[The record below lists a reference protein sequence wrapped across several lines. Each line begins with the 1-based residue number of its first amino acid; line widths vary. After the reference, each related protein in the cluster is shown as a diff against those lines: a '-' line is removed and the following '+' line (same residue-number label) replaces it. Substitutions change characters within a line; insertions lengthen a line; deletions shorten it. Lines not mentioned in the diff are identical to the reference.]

1 MQLTDTHTH
10 LFASEFDSDRIEMVN
25 RAIEKGITRFF
36 LPNIDAESIQPM
48 LALCDTFH
56 DKCFPM
62 MGLHP
67 CSIFAN
73 YEEQLAVIK
82 EWLSNDKFYAVG
94 EIGIDLYHDVTYA
107 EQQKAAFR
115 TQIDWAKE
123 AELPIVIHCR
133 NSFNEVME
141 IVTDMKDNR
150 LKGIFHCFSGTLED
164 AQRIIALGDFMMGIG
179 GAVTYKNSTL
189 PQVLAQIPLEHIV
202 LETDSPYLTP
212 VPNRGKRNESSYL
225 YYVAEKL
232 AEIYKFPIEKIA
244 EITTLNSIKIFGI

>member
-1 MQLTDTHTH
+1 MQLTDTHAH
-10 LFASEFDSDRIEMVN
+10 LFAAEFDTDRAEMIK
-25 RAIEKGITRFF
+25 RAVDKGITRFF

-48 LALCDTFH
+48 ITTCDAFR

-67 CSIFAN
+67 CSVFED
-73 YEEQLAVIK
+73 YEKQLAVIK
-82 EWLSNDKFYAVG
+82 EWLSNEKFYAVG

-107 EQQKAAFR
+107 GQQKIAFR
-115 TQIDWAKE
+115 RQIEWAQE
-123 AELPIVIHCR
+123 IGLPIVIHCR
-133 NSFNEVME
+133 NSFNEVMD

-150 LKGIFHCFSGTLED
+150 LKGIFHCFSGTPED

-189 PQVLAQIPLEHIV
+189 PYVLAQVPLEHIV

-212 VPNRGKRNESSYL
+212 VPFRGKRNESSYL
-225 YYVAEKL
+225 YYVAEKI
-232 AEIYKFPIEKIA
+232 AEIYKLPMEKIA
-244 EITTLNSIKIFGI
+244 EITTKNSVKVFGI